1 METKRSRAEVLKL
14 LQSLDRDNS
23 GKVSAGELMAV
34 LGDEVTHEELK
45 AFIARHDK
53 DNDGE
58 LDINELVDFFTK

>member
-1 METKRSRAEVLKL
+1 MKTARSRAEVLKL
-14 LQSLDRDNS
+14 LQSLDRDKS

-34 LGDEVTHEELK
+34 FGDEVTHEELK

-58 LDINELVDFFTK
+58 LDIDELVEFFTK